1 MKPRIF
7 IGSSFEGLYAA
18 EYIKH
23 YLSTDY
29 DCVVWNDGVFKY
41 NRSFL
46 ETLLNSASLFD
57 FGFLIFTKDD
67 LTLSRDEAFEQ
78 ARDNVL
84 FEYGLF
90 LGRLGLDRA
99 FVVAEKGV
107 KIPSDF
113 LGYTLTQM
121 NTLKDV
127 DGKNIVDDTKFSVEL
142 SKLKAQIDDFVRL
155 GHLGLL
161 PSTVIA
167 ISYFDNFVQLVSDW
181 LNENMGAIPCG
192 DKTFKSARL
201 RIVIPSN
208 FDADLKKRAA
218 IYYRKLG
225 LSETSFPSKGRNY
238 PVHISEITEGDEVVI
253 YDMPSILNGIDKA
266 IDMYFR
272 VGHIGKKEDQ
282 QLAEEHEMS
291 NFENV
296 LRLLISQDA
305 FCKSCVEIIHE

>member
-7 IGSSFEGLYAA
+7 IGSSTEGLYAA
-18 EYIKH
+18 EYIKQ
-23 YLSTDY
+23 YFSPDY
-29 DCVVWNDGVFKY
+29 DCVIWNEDVFKF
-41 NRSFL
+41 NKSFL

-57 FGFLIFTKDD
+57 FGFLVFTKDD
-67 LTLSRDEAFEQ
+67 LSLVRDKAFET

-99 FVVAEKGV
+99 FVIAENGV

-113 LGYTLTQM
+113 LGYTLTPM
-121 NTLKDV
+121 ETEKDAS
-127 DGKNIVDDTKFSVEL
+127 GQTKILEAKFIPEL
-142 SKLKAQIDDFVRL
+142 EKLKLQIDDYIRL

-167 ISYFDNFVQLVSDW
+167 ISYFENFVKLVADW
-181 LNENMGAIPCG
+181 LNEHAGAIPCG
-192 DKTFKSARL
+192 DKTYKSAKL
-201 RIVIPSN
+201 KIVIPSN

-218 IYYRKLG
+218 LYYRKLG
-225 LSETSFPSKGRNY
+225 LTESSFPSRGRSY
-238 PVHISEITEGDEVVI
+238 PVHLAEIAQDGEVVI

-272 VGHIGKKEDQ
+272 VGHIGKTADQ
-282 QLAEEHEMS
+282 QLAEDREMG
-291 NFENV
+291 NFVRV
-296 LRLLISQDA
+296 LKLLIQEDA
-305 FCKSCVEIIHE
+305 FCRDCVEIIDE

>member
-7 IGSSFEGLYAA
+7 IGSSTEGLYAA
-18 EYIKH
+18 EYIKQ
-23 YLSTDY
+23 YFSPDY
-29 DCVVWNDGVFKY
+29 DCVIWNDDVFKF
-41 NRSFL
+41 NKSFL

-57 FGFLIFTKDD
+57 FGFLVFTKDD
-67 LTLSRDEAFEQ
+67 LSLVRDKAFET

-99 FVVAEKGV
+99 FVIAEKDV

-121 NTLKDV
+121 ETEKDAT
-127 DGKNIVDDTKFSVEL
+127 GKDIVKEAQFVPEL
-142 SKLKAQIDDFVRL
+142 EKLKRQIDDYVRL

-167 ISYFDNFVQLVSDW
+167 ISYFENFVKLVADW
-181 LNENMGAIPCG
+181 LNEHTGSIPCG
-192 DKTFKSARL
+192 DKTYKSAKL
-201 RIVIPSN
+201 KIVIPSN

-218 IYYRKLG
+218 LYYRKLG
-225 LSETSFPSKGRNY
+225 LAESSFPSRGRSY
-238 PVHISEITEGDEVVI
+238 PVHLAEIAQGDEVVI

-272 VGHIGKKEDQ
+272 VGHIGKTEDQ
-282 QLAEEHEMS
+282 QLAEDREMS
-291 NFENV
+291 NFVRV
-296 LRLLISQDA
+296 LTLLIQEDA
-305 FCKSCVEIIHE
+305 FCRDCVEIIDE

>member
-1 MKPRIF
+1 M
-7 IGSSFEGLYAA
+7 
-18 EYIKH
+18 
-23 YLSTDY
+23 
-29 DCVVWNDGVFKY
+29 
-41 NRSFL
+41 

-67 LTLSRDEAFEQ
+67 LALSRDEAFEQ

-99 FVVAEKGV
+99 FVVAERGV

-113 LGYTLTQM
+113 LGYTITQM
-121 NTLKDV
+121 DTLKDV
-127 DGKNIVDDTKFSVEL
+127 DGKNIVDDAKFSIEL
-142 SKLKAQIDDFVRL
+142 SKLKAQIDDYVRL

-167 ISYFDNFVQLVSDW
+167 ISYFENFVQLVSDW
-181 LNENMGAIPCG
+181 LNENMGSIPCG
-192 DKTFKSARL
+192 DKKYKSAKL
-201 RIVIPSN
+201 RIVIPSD
-208 FDADLKKRAA
+208 FDADLKKRATL
-218 IYYRKLG
+218 YYRKLG
-225 LSETSFPSKGRNY
+225 LTETSFPSRGRNY
-238 PVHISEITEGDEVVI
+238 PVHLSEIAEGDEVII

-282 QLAEEHEMS
+282 QLAEEHEMA

-296 LRLLISQDA
+296 LRMLISQDA
-305 FCKSCVEIIHE
+305 FCKSCVEIVHE